1 MMKRL
6 KILVLAAIGWL
17 CGMGVSAQGLQP
29 GGLSYAPLQSNTE
42 KKAEVVLTGAA
53 KGTTKAVIPAKV
65 TLNGKTYRVVGIAKG
80 AFSLQEELT
89 SVVIPGSVISIGY
102 EAFNACKKLTSVQIP
117 NSVTSMENGVFSGC
131 SSLTSV
137 VEHKGVPYIPYKA
150 YYYCVGLES
159 VVIPNYVT
167 RIEPLAFNGCRNMT
181 SLHIGSQITFI
192 GGNAFNDCGKLSHI
206 YIEAPDPGKI
216 KITESPF
223 MSATYENAK
232 LYVPKE
238 SVDAYKNTLPWSRF
252 KNILTEWNIEK
263 NDNVLTNTAGV
274 GM

>member
-17 CGMGVSAQGLQP
+17 CGMGVSAQDLQP
-29 GGLSYAPLQSNTE
+29 GGLSYAPSGKEN
-42 KKAEVVLTGAA
+42 EVVLTGAP
-53 KGTTKAVIPAKV
+53 KGTTKAAIPAKV
-65 TLNGKTYRVVGIAKG
+65 TLDGKTYRVVGIG
-80 AFSLQEELT
+80 ANTFSGQKELT
-89 SVVIPGSVISIGY
+89 SVVIPGSVISIGK
-102 EAFNACKKLTSVQIP
+102 EAFIYCKKLTSVQIP
-117 NSVTSMENGVFSGC
+117 NSVTSMENGVFYGC

-206 YIEAPDPGKI
+206 YIEAPDPEKI
-216 KITESPF
+216 EITESPF
-223 MSATYENAK
+223 MWATYENAE
-232 LYVPKE
+232 LYVPEE

-252 KNILTEWNIEK
+252 KKIIEWKFEK
-263 NDNVLTNTAGV
+263 NNDVLTNTAGA